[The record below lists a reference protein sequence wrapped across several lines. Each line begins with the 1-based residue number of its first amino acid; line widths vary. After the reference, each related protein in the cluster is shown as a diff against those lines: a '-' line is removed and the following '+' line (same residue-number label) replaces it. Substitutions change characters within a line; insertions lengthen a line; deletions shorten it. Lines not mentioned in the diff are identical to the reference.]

1 VVERVRIVLASAQGL
16 PGNAIC
22 EEEAM
27 ITVV

>member
-1 VVERVRIVLASAQGL
+1 VRIVLASAQGL